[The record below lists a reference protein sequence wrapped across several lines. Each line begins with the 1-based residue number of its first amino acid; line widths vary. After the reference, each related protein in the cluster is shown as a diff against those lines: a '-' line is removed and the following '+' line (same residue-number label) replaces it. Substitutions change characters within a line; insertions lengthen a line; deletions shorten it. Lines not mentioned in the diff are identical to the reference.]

1 MRDEMCEC
9 GWERRVDG
17 CGGESVMRKEKLE
30 VTRRSLIV
38 RGENDTMPR
47 CLPNSHRSDHGQ
59 LGASRR
65 KRCGAVF
72 QYINSFGKRRETMEG
87 TERIRL
93 MYGIFKYHKR
103 TKIALET
110 IRSLVHGTAKCH
122 RSWNMEEM
130 VCRPHVAIQPMCVL
144 KRQRAGCCGSQQFH
158 VGVNTR
164 CFSLRPSLEDLVAPL
179 AKAYCWP
186 VVRPS
191 EGFDF
196 R

>member
-72 QYINSFGKRRETMEG
+72 QYINS
-87 TERIRL
+87 
-93 MYGIFKYHKR
+93 
-103 TKIALET
+103 
-110 IRSLVHGTAKCH
+110 
-122 RSWNMEEM
+122 
-130 VCRPHVAIQPMCVL
+130 
-144 KRQRAGCCGSQQFH
+144 
-158 VGVNTR
+158 
-164 CFSLRPSLEDLVAPL
+164 L
-179 AKAYCWP
+179 AKGGKQWKARSGY
-186 VVRPS
+186 
-191 EGFDF
+191 G
-196 R
+196 